1 MLLSNRSNK
10 CVLMWKFPKAF
21 IGCYQKIFFYPF
33 SLLLKYWKNHLY
45 ACQTNQNHYSVLCYI
60 FPLFIC
66 NHLSRLYSV
75 PCFFSFCNRNKDC
88 FLLQSSWNICL
99 TSLWRRNEMTA
110 RDEKENCIME
120 VKCLENGTLMK
131 IYFHMMASV
140 LVCVGVHMCRFLC
153 LRLILFA
160 HTCTHPTIIH
170 VSIRSFSSASLRHAV
185 FPMVQFC
192 STFKLNNN
200 KNNNRRHF
208 NVRLQWFVVYLF
220 FRSVFFSGH
229 LSFSLCLSFFP

>member
-1 MLLSNRSNK
+1 MCTNVEISQSIYWLLSKNILLSFLFVTEILKKSLLCMSNK
-10 CVLMWKFPKAF
+10 SKSLFGALLYFPHIYMQSF
-21 IGCYQKIFFYPF
+21 ISTLFRTVFF
-33 SLLLKYWKNHLY
+33 S
-45 ACQTNQNHYSVLCYI
+45 
-60 FPLFIC
+60 IC
-66 NHLSRLYSV
+66 NS
-75 PCFFSFCNRNKDC
+75 NKDC

-140 LVCVGVHMCRFLC
+140 LVCIGVHMCRFLC

-220 FRSVFFSGH
+220 FRSVFFLATS
-229 LSFSLCLSFFP
+229 LSIFLSIRWFNHPNKRWN